1 MTKETKKANVQ
12 VKEQKVTKSA
22 QNKKSKT
29 SAHTQVDTHTHKSTI
44 DKKLVIKLFNKGMTA
59 YQIAKQIGKYY
70 SQVAPILEK
79 EGLTWKKRPAGPTDK
94 KSRTIY
100 CNEEQYKFIKDYL
113 KNNK

>member
-12 VKEQKVTKSA
+12 VKEQKVTKNT
-22 QNKKSKT
+22 QDKKAK
-29 SAHTQVDTHTHKSTI
+29 VDTHTHKSTI

-59 YQIAKQIGKYY
+59 YQIAKHIGKYY

-79 EGLTWKKRPAGPTDK
+79 EGLTWEKRPAGPTDK

>member
-12 VKEQKVTKSA
+12 VKEQKATKST
-22 QNKKSKT
+22 QDKKVK
-29 SAHTQVDTHTHKSTI
+29 VDTHKSTI

-59 YQIAKQIGKYY
+59 YQIAKHIGKYY

-79 EGLTWKKRPAGPTDK
+79 EGLTWEKRPAGPTDK